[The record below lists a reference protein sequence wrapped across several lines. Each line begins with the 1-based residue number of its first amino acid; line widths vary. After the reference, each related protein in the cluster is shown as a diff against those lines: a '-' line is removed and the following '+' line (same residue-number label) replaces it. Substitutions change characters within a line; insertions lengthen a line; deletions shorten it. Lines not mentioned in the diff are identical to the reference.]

1 MKIRYYKKTRTLV
14 ITMDNGVDTIK
25 AVGGE
30 GYLDPV
36 TITNNS
42 ILPTDDSLTTFVF
55 LLYHDRRNRA
65 EAPPIP
71 N

>member
-1 MKIRYYKKTRTLV
+1 
-14 ITMDNGVDTIK
+14 MDNGVDTIK